1 MFKCIEN
8 IERYERFEILDL
20 RLEVSM
26 QDKLLRRDDYYSS
39 LQIGASIGSFEI
51 IAVGCNKDPVGML
64 HQW

>member
-26 QDKLLRRDDYYSS
+26 QDKLLQRDDYYSS
-39 LQIGASIGSFEI
+39 LQIGASIGGFEI
-51 IAVGCNKDPVGML
+51 IAVGYNKDPVGMP